1 MWLTDVERHEALFY
15 RVEMK
20 GLHPRVVAAAREKLR
35 AA

>member
-1 MWLTDVERHEALFY
+1 MVRHEALFD

-20 GLHPRVVAAAREKLR
+20 GLHCWLVVAGWLKLR